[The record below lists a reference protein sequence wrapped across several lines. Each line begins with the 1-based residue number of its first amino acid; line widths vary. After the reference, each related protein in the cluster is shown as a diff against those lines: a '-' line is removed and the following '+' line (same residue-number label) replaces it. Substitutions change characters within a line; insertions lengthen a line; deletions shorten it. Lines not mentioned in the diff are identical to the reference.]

1 MNEYKIKLLEYISE
15 NYEDV
20 VKPAIGGE
28 YIEIDLIPD
37 SHDGLHDL
45 LEILPFCEKKGID
58 LGMFTRSYQI
68 GIGDGIRMG
77 RYVYYMQETTKQI
90 LSDLL
95 LIKNQKSE

>member
-15 NYEDV
+15 NFKDV

-45 LEILPFCEKKGID
+45 LEILPFCEKKVLILECLPEVIKLESVTVLEWED
-58 LGMFTRSYQI
+58 MCIICRK
-68 GIGDGIRMG
+68 RPNK
-77 RYVYYMQETTKQI
+77 YYPI
-90 LSDLL
+90 YY
-95 LIKNQKSE
+95 